1 MKTILFLSLIF
12 VIQTAFPGTYYMSP
26 NGTGDGSSAGSP
38 VGTFSAGM
46 GLVSAGDTLVL
57 LDGEYT
63 QSLNVSKSGARDA
76 HIVIKA
82 GNVGGAFINGENVRI
97 PITIWQKSWIHFD
110 GIKAGNS
117 NEHVY
122 HLLYADHL
130 KITRCA
136 GFNAGGAKDPD
147 ANFHIFEIAY
157 SDSAFA
163 EDIWGWGTGRYT
175 CTFYG
180 CSNSHIRRGLF
191 RPGLYSRCPHAGLA
205 IYCTDHTLTENVIVF
220 ESRVDPT
227 STYGGT
233 EPWKLITGGFVCEG
247 HDCPNTKSSKDNRH
261 YGCIAI
267 DNGEHW
273 DVTPRSQPA
282 GCFVWNE
289 FQGEFQDWVLW
300 KNADKGF
307 ANFTD
312 TFVAPTRCLEGD
324 PSNIVSNTNPNIL
337 KRYEDG
343 IITNQDLWP
352 WPYEDIIKTDMGMS
366 ETITEY
372 VRRQL
377 DPYIVIPQASVEHR
391 EIKNLS
397 VNGDLNVSPNP
408 FTTSVKMQVLE
419 WDYAPAAQFSDLEF
433 KIFDINGKQV
443 YASHVASAA
452 GGSHVWDAAN
462 QPGGIYIINAQS
474 GNQILS
480 KKVVLHR

>member
-289 FQGEFQDWVLW
+289 FQGL
-300 KNADKGF
+300 
-307 ANFTD
+307 
-312 TFVAPTRCLEGD
+312 
-324 PSNIVSNTNPNIL
+324 
-337 KRYEDG
+337 
-343 IITNQDLWP
+343 
-352 WPYEDIIKTDMGMS
+352 
-366 ETITEY
+366 
-372 VRRQL
+372 RQL
-377 DPYIVIPQASVEHR
+377 HGHFCGTHA
-391 EIKNLS
+391 L
-397 VNGDLNVSPNP
+397 
-408 FTTSVKMQVLE
+408 
-419 WDYAPAAQFSDLEF
+419 
-433 KIFDINGKQV
+433 
-443 YASHVASAA
+443 
-452 GGSHVWDAAN
+452 
-462 QPGGIYIINAQS
+462 PGGRSLKYREQYESQHSQALRGWCNHKPGPLAMALRRYHQDGHGHERDHYRIRAAAARSLYRYSPGIC
-474 GNQILS
+474 
-480 KKVVLHR
+480 